1 MKGREMSHGGIV
13 VGLDLGTT
21 KICAVIAERSE
32 ADVLASSGVGNSPSE
47 GLRRGVV
54 VDVEKTVQSISKAV
68 TEAQLMAGVEVSSVY
83 AGIAGEH
90 IGATNSRGVIAVG
103 GGQEEIGESDRERVI
118 ESARAVAA
126 VPIDREI
133 LHVLPQEYRVDDQC
147 GIRDPIGMSGVRL
160 ETNVHIVTGAVTSAQ
175 NICKSILRAG
185 IEVRDIVLEPLASS
199 HAVLEDDEREM
210 GICLL
215 DVGGGTTDLAVFRGG
230 TVKHTGV
237 IGLGGQN
244 VTNDVAVGL
253 RTSWGNAEAI
263 KCDAGT
269 ALVSMAGDGEVVEV
283 PGIGERP
290 PKVMPR
296 SDLGEIIEPRM
307 EEIFTLARAR
317 LVGFGLEQPFAS
329 GALSAG
335 LVLTGGGALLQGA
348 VELAEE
354 VFQVPVRLGIPS
366 GFAGMTEG
374 VASPIYATAL
384 GLVLFGS
391 ENPISGIGQARPS
404 DLAEGRFEQVIRRMK
419 EWF

>member
-1 MKGREMSHGGIV
+1 MSQGGMV

-32 ADVLASSGVGNSPSE
+32 TGGLGIIGVGSSPSD

-54 VDVEKTVQSISKAV
+54 VDVEKTVQSIVKAV
-68 TEAQLMAGVEVSSVY
+68 AEAQLMAGVEVNSVY

-103 GGQEEIGESDRERVI
+103 GIHEEIGESERDRVI
-118 ESARAVAA
+118 ESARAVAD

-133 LHVLPQEYRVDDQC
+133 LHVLPQEFSIDDQR

-160 ETNVHIVTGAVTSAQ
+160 EVEVHIVTGAVTSAQ

-199 HAVLEDDEREM
+199 QAVLEEDEREM
-210 GICLL
+210 GVCLL
-215 DVGGGTTDLAVFRGG
+215 DVGGGTTDIAVFSQG
-230 TVKHTGV
+230 TVRHTGV

-253 RTSWGNAEAI
+253 RTSWANAEAI
-263 KCDAGT
+263 KCDSGS
-269 ALVSMAGDGEVVEV
+269 ALASLVGGDDAIEV
-283 PGIGERP
+283 PGIGDRP
-290 PKVMPR
+290 PKLIPR
-296 SDLGEIIEPRM
+296 SELAEIIEPRM
-307 EEIFTLARAR
+307 EELFSLAADR
-317 LVGFGLEQPFAS
+317 LISFGLECPFSA
-329 GALSAG
+329 GLLSAG
-335 LVLTGGGALLQGA
+335 IVLTGGGALLQGA
-348 VELAEE
+348 VELAER
-354 VFQVPVRLGIPS
+354 VFQVPVRLGIPT
-366 GFAGMTEG
+366 GFAGMTER

-391 ENPISGIGQARPS
+391 ENPITGSGQARPNG
-404 DLAEGRFEQVIRRMK
+404 LTEGRFEQVLKRMK